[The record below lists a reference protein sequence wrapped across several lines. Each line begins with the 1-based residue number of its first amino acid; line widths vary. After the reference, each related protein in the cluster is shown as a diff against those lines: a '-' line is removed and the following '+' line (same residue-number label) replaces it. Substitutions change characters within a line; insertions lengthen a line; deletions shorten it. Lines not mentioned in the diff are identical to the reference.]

1 MDRKFAVIGH
11 PIGHT
16 MSPFL
21 NARLFSLSGLPAQYT
36 SRDIAPE
43 SLPDSLGFFR
53 SLQGFNVTIPHKQAI
68 IPFLDDLDPSAR
80 NIQSVNTVKQVN
92 GRLIGYTTD
101 GAGFRFALEN
111 AGIPLK
117 GNVLILGAGGVSR
130 VMALEA
136 LEAGCRLTIAARNPE
151 KAQSLASQL
160 PASSEEITV
169 LSLETLE
176 KAPRSF
182 SFDLAVNGTPV
193 GMHPHPD
200 ASPLGKE
207 AISRCAAVFDA
218 VYNPGETLFLQ
229 LAKSGG
235 AKTAGG
241 MPMLVGQAAA
251 AHKIWDG
258 AQYSTQVLQQLCLE
272 AEEEMKR
279 IFGGV

>member
-68 IPFLDDLDPSAR
+68 IPFLDELDPSAR

-136 LEAGCRLTIAARNPE
+136 LEAGCRLTIAARNSE

-169 LSLETLE
+169 LSLEILE
-176 KAPRSF
+176 KAVMALS
-182 SFDLAVNGTPV
+182 LYIKV
-193 GMHPHPD
+193 
-200 ASPLGKE
+200 LEKK
-207 AISRCAAVFDA
+207 SRRA
-218 VYNPGETLFLQ
+218 
-229 LAKSGG
+229 
-235 AKTAGG
+235 
-241 MPMLVGQAAA
+241 
-251 AHKIWDG
+251 
-258 AQYSTQVLQQLCLE
+258 
-272 AEEEMKR
+272 MKR
-279 IFGGV
+279 QQTTEWRYWQL